1 MRNMK
6 TILSIIF
13 VTYSFVIC
21 SAQTKTQ
28 NTTDME
34 KEILNLSEKVW
45 KAMQSED
52 FETMTQNIAP
62 EAVFVHMGATF
73 TRDEE
78 IDVLRRKGIVL
89 KALEMQEKSVR
100 VVGRTAVVLSKI
112 RLTAVVGGNEVTNP
126 FVVTETY
133 SQSNGKWLLAS
144 FAYTRIVY

>member
-1 MRNMK
+1 MK
-6 TILSIIF
+6 PILSIIF
-13 VTYSFVIC
+13 TMCLLSIC
-21 SAQTKTQ
+21 SAQTKTY

-34 KEILNLSEKVW
+34 KEILNLSETIW

-62 EAVFVHMGATF
+62 EAVFVHMGATL
-73 TRDEE
+73 TRNEE

-100 VVGRTAVVLSKI
+100 IIGTTAVVLSKI

-133 SQSNGKWLLAS
+133 SQWNGRWLLAS
-144 FAYTRIVY
+144 FSYTRIVY

>member
-1 MRNMK
+1 MK

-100 VVGRTAVVLSKI
+100 VVGTTAVVLPKI

-133 SQSNGKWLLAS
+133 SQCNGKWLLAS

>member
-1 MRNMK
+1 MK

-13 VTYSFVIC
+13 VTCSLAIC
-21 SAQTKTQ
+21 SAQTKTY

-34 KEILNLSEKVW
+34 KEILSLSEKIW

-52 FETMTQNIAP
+52 FETMTTNIAP

-100 VVGRTAVVLSKI
+100 IVGTTAVVLSKI

-133 SQSNGKWLLAS
+133 SQWNGRWLLVS